1 MHARC
6 VVSFLLVVFS
16 CVWLTIENEKSR
28 TRGRV
33 NYSSV
38 FAMGMQACALLVFT
52 PWPAAT
58 PHVLDHVA
66 RRPYRTYH
74 DSVPPCR

>member
-38 FAMGMQACALLVFT
+38 FAMGMQ
-52 PWPAAT
+52 
-58 PHVLDHVA
+58 HVH
-66 RRPYRTYH
+66 Y
-74 DSVPPCR
+74 